1 MIELVR
7 RLATLAVIL
16 TTGAT
21 LAALG
26 ARLTWFLELFSHF
39 AVQYLV
45 VQVLAAM
52 LCLATGRRAVAVL
65 ALVMGVPNLLA
76 VGPYLPGLV
85 AAPAARAAAE
95 RPPGRLI
102 AANLLYRQE
111 DPSAMRGFLAGRSAD
126 VVVLSEFTPGWLEKL
141 ADFGEM
147 YPYTV
152 LRPRRNAWGIAVLS
166 KYPLGPV
173 EDLNLGDDQSS
184 HVRVIVRLPSGPV
197 ELYAVHLASPAG
209 PRQAAQRNTQL
220 RELAKII
227 AAADPGMPRIVAGD
241 FNLTPWSPHFGDLL
255 RDARLTDPRRPFGLH
270 YTWPAWPVPLLWIPI
285 DHCLVSGPLAVTR
298 VAAGSPDGSDHLPL
312 ECDFAPTS

>member
-7 RLATLAVIL
+7 RLAILAVVL

-26 ARLTWFLELFSHF
+26 ARFSWFLELFSHF

-45 VQVLAAM
+45 ILLIAAM
-52 LCLATGRRAVAVL
+52 LCLATGQRVPAVL
-65 ALVMGVPNLLA
+65 ALVMTVPNLLA
-76 VGPYLPGLV
+76 VGPYLPGLL
-85 AAPAARAAAE
+85 AASPSAATGE
-95 RPPGRLI
+95 RPAGRLI

-111 DPSAMRGFLAGRSAD
+111 DPAAVRGYLAGRSAD
-126 VVVLSEFTPGWLEKL
+126 VLVLSEFTPRWREKL

-147 YPYTV
+147 YPYAV
-152 LRPRRNAWGIAVLS
+152 LRPRWNAWGIAVFS
-166 KYPLGPV
+166 KYPLGKA
-173 EDLNLGDDQSS
+173 EDLDLGDDQSS
-184 HVRVIVRLPSGPV
+184 HLRVVVRLPTGPV
-197 ELYAVHLASPAG
+197 ELYAVHLASPPG

-227 AAADPGMPRIVAGD
+227 AAADPAMPRIVAGD
-241 FNLTPWSPHFGDLL
+241 FNLSPYSPYFGDLL
-255 RDARLTDPRRPFGLH
+255 RDARLTDPRRPFGPH